1 MWQYWLVRQWE
12 RFDNDCLCTKRL
24 WEWLIDVV
32 INHNDREALFSSRS
46 VYDSLS
52 IVQMKS
58 WVHFNVLRGCSFRK
72 FCGVRWARYW
82 KKKNRKRTNYPHLLQ
97 FSFWFVAEK
106 GTATLSSAN
115 FFAKCSCLV
124 LDNFI
129 ISNKGRWVWVARGV
143 GIEYRI
149 FINNTLL
156 SLLSLYLIKSK
167 MNCSTSRGHWECT
180 FLTVA
185 IATGSVYV
193 DKIWFIKE
201 VWINQMQE
209 FLLDNFLIIFF
220 SESTFLHG
228 SSFLR
233 PC

>member
-1 MWQYWLVRQWE
+1 MGSFQ
-12 RFDNDCLCTKRL
+12 
-24 WEWLIDVV
+24 
-32 INHNDREALFSSRS
+32 RS
-46 VYDSLS
+46 
-52 IVQMKS
+52 S
-58 WVHFNVLRGCSFRK
+58 WVCVALGNFVEFVEPGIE
-72 FCGVRWARYW
+72 
-82 KKKNRKRTNYPHLLQ
+82 KKKNTHTKRTNYPHLFQ

-106 GTATLSSAN
+106 GTATLS
-115 FFAKCSCLV
+115 KWSCLV
-124 LDNFI
+124 LDNFV

-143 GIEYRI
+143 GIEYSI

-193 DKIWFIKE
+193 DKIWFINK

-209 FLLDNFLIIFF
+209 FLLDNFLKEEDLGIV
-220 SESTFLHG
+220 SRSTYISVYVWPSILPTPAPPTVGPFIRGTIRRVLHRTR
-228 SSFLR
+228 LE
-233 PC
+233 